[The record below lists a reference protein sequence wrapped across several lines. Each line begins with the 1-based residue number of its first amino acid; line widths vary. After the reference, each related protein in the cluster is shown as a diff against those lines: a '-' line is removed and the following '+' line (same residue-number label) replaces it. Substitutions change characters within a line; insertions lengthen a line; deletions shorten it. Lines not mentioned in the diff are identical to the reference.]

1 MTQFIKSTP
10 GTLAAAMQQSGQPNP
25 YTQGQLAF
33 ANGGLASLGRDNYGW
48 GSKIKKRLK
57 KLIPKELAPIAMA
70 AAPFMGPIAGP
81 IAAGLGSYKQ
91 YGKINPRV
99 MAASLMP
106 HMSFGKG
113 AGGNWGMGYDKWGAQ
128 GKDMNS
134 IRRLLTGQGKGS
146 AGGIFNIGKGN
157 PGFGRQLDAMIF
169 GNDMPGHMKGA
180 KKGIFNTGGDS
191 INIMDVI
198 KTVTGGS
205 DAGMKKR
212 AGNAYA
218 IFNASETWVDYQNA
232 AQEAGLGPDEM
243 IATSEEDYNRAKS
256 KFKQWEGMGNAMGGI
271 PRTRY
276 AMGSTQFPPQRRTGL
291 QWGSDKGEGL
301 GGEEVEADMR
311 YEGGFMPYGEEP
323 KADDV
328 PARLSKDEFV
338 FTDQA
343 VAGAGEG
350 DVELGAER
358 LYNVMKNLEQGG
370 RLSKESQ
377 GEMGMVG
384 QGLGLEGEM
393 GEGIGGII

>member
-1 MTQFIKSTP
+1 
-10 GTLAAAMQQSGQPNP
+10 
-25 YTQGQLAF
+25 
-33 ANGGLASLGRDNYGW
+33 
-48 GSKIKKRLK
+48 
-57 KLIPKELAPIAMA
+57 
-70 AAPFMGPIAGP
+70 
-81 IAAGLGSYKQ
+81 
-91 YGKINPRV
+91 

-106 HMSFGKG
+106 HMTFGGSG
-113 AGGNWGMGYDKWGAQ
+113 AGGLGYGNWGSKGGS
-128 GKDMNS
+128 S
-134 IRRLLTGQGKGS
+134 IRNLLTGAGKGS
-146 AGGIFNIGKGN
+146 SGGILNIGKGN

-198 KTVTGGS
+198 KTVTGGEGAS
-205 DAGMKKR
+205 MKKR
-212 AGNAYA
+212 AGNAIA
-218 IFNASETWVDYQNA
+218 IFEATDTWVDYQNA

-301 GGEEVEADMR
+301 GGEGVEADMR

-343 VAGAGEG
+343 VAGAGDG

-358 LYNVMKNLEQGG
+358 LYNVMKNLESGG
-370 RLSKESQ
+370 RLSEES
-377 GEMGMVG
+377 
-384 QGLGLEGEM
+384 EGNM
-393 GEGIGGII
+393 GEGIGAII